1 MDVNRCVCCGDPIP
15 EGIMVCPLC
24 EQGYT
29 NRYLD
34 QCPEERSNP
43 IMTKEDIIR
52 KLTSRKFWMAVAGL
66 VTGIVTFLR
75 HPTTDAEVITGLIMA
90 LGSVI
95 AYCIGEGLADAA
107 GAHAEQTV
115 TYYVEPEEKPPEN
128 DG

>member
-24 EQGYT
+24 EQGYAD
-29 NRYLD
+29 RYITD
-34 QCPEERSNP
+34 RPESERRNV
-43 IMTKEDIIR
+43 MTREDWLR
-52 KLTSRKFWMAVAGL
+52 KLTSRKFWLAVAGL

-75 HPTTDAEVITGLIMA
+75 HPSTDAEVITGLIMA
-90 LGSVI
+90 LGSVV